1 MHGHPRLLTPCSDSP
16 SATTDL
22 RGLELL
28 QQAGR
33 GGQGVVYRGRLHGL
47 PVAVKVIPVA
57 EGERYSLPCPGLK
70 VTPWTRLNIFCRP
83 L

>member
-1 MHGHPRLLTPCSDSP
+1 MLMMISIAASPVPLCPIHSDSP

-57 EGERYSLPCPGLK
+57 EGERSGLPCSAPDASTWG
-70 VTPWTRLNIFCRP
+70 T
-83 L
+83 